1 MEQDSCSRRE
11 WNSLTCLGW
20 SRGSISRRKIRVSS
34 LGPAR
39 WLTCLIFVITLV
51 VTVQNAI
58 VLKNRDNTL
67 FTSQLKYRYNDATR
81 IFKEKDGFQMAI
93 AINDASDL
101 SLSAAEGFLEI
112 EVFNKISK
120 VQIIMMLFKILSK
133 SHYIYTNVP
142 LMNLV

>member
-1 MEQDSCSRRE
+1 M
-11 WNSLTCLGW
+11 
-20 SRGSISRRKIRVSS
+20 
-34 LGPAR
+34 
-39 WLTCLIFVITLV
+39 ITLV